1 MKCGHLFK
9 KKSLDD
15 LKQGDIWI
23 WSCFEAQSKLWL
35 DYRLGKRS
43 YDNAEKLID
52 SVLQLLAAAPLLIT
66 ADAYAAYEKPL
77 LNTFDVPFVQIVK
90 HRDKGKVTE
99 ITHNLLEDDKFSE
112 AVKAITNSEVSKIFN
127 TSFIERF
134 NSTLR
139 QCNSR
144 CRRKSYTFSK
154 DIEMLECSLD
164 LFQAYYN
171 LVRLHG
177 KEQKSTPAMKAN
189 LLDKPLTIREL
200 LTYRF

>member
-1 MKCGHLFK
+1 MFK
-9 KKSLDD
+9 KNSKDSLDE
-15 LKQGDIWI
+15 GDIWI

-35 DYRLGKRS
+35 DYKLGKRS
-43 YDNAEKLID
+43 YNNAQELID
-52 SVLQLLAAAPLLIT
+52 SVLKLLGSAPLLIT
-66 ADAYAAYEKPL
+66 ADAYEAYEVPL

-90 HRDKGKVTE
+90 HKEKGKVTE
-99 ITHNLLEDDKFSE
+99 ITNNLLEKDKYTSAIE
-112 AVKAITNSEVSKIFN
+112 AIDKSEVSNIFN

-134 NSTLR
+134 NSTVR

-154 DIEMLECSLD
+154 NIQMLEASLN

-177 KEQKSTPAMKAN
+177 KDQKSTPAMKAN
-189 LLDKPLTIREL
+189 LLDKPMSIRDL
-200 LTYRF
+200 LSYRI

>member
-1 MKCGHLFK
+1 MKCGHMFK
-9 KKSLDD
+9 KKSKDNPNE
-15 LKQGDIWI
+15 GDIWI

-35 DYRLGKRS
+35 DYKLGKRS
-43 YDNAEKLID
+43 YNNAQELID
-52 SVLQLLAAAPLLIT
+52 SVLKLLGSAPLLIT
-66 ADAYAAYEKPL
+66 ADAYEAYEVPL

-90 HRDKGKVTE
+90 HKEKGKVTE
-99 ITHNLLEDDKFSE
+99 ITNNLLEKDKYTSAIE
-112 AVKAITNSEVSKIFN
+112 AIDKSEVSNIFN

-134 NSTLR
+134 NSTVR

-154 DIEMLECSLD
+154 NIQMLEASLN

-177 KEQKSTPAMKAN
+177 KDQKSTPAMKAN
-189 LLDKPLTIREL
+189 LLDKPMSIRDL
-200 LTYRF
+200 LSYRI

>member
-1 MKCGHLFK
+1 MKCGHMFK
-9 KKSLDD
+9 KNSKDSLDE
-15 LKQGDIWI
+15 GDIWI

-35 DYRLGKRS
+35 DYKLGKRS
-43 YDNAEKLID
+43 YNNAQELID
-52 SVLQLLAAAPLLIT
+52 SVLKLLGSAPLLIT
-66 ADAYAAYEKPL
+66 ADAYEAYEVPL

-90 HRDKGKVTE
+90 HKEKGKVTE
-99 ITHNLLEDDKFSE
+99 ITNNLLEKDKYTSAIE
-112 AVKAITNSEVSKIFN
+112 AIDKSEVSNIFN

-134 NSTLR
+134 NSTVR

-154 DIEMLECSLD
+154 NIQMLEASLN

-177 KEQKSTPAMKAN
+177 KDQKSTPAMKAN
-189 LLDKPLTIREL
+189 LLDKPMSIRDL
-200 LTYRF
+200 LSYRI